1 MTRGSSDRGRG
12 SETQGGP
19 RAHPGRTTT
28 NVEESSADH
37 RRKLEALFGG
47 DGASKAPPEGAPGRG
62 DGGARPERGN
72 NHGGRGPGR
81 GGANERVFASPRRSL
96 GRSPSE
102 YRLRLER
109 LRMARDVE
117 EIREAAD
124 VFLQHHQLPD
134 DPEVLTKVMQHPAEK
149 VVREAMGQI
158 SALLMQGRM
167 GGTLLLE
174 ERLRELDQ
182 RASED
187 ATRSYIK
194 GIQAQLASQRK

>member
-1 MTRGSSDRGRG
+1 MNGGPRPSRQGGGGHGERSSDRNGDRSG
-12 SETQGGP
+12 D
-19 RAHPGRTTT
+19 A
-28 NVEESSADH
+28 SSADH

-47 DGASKAPPEGAPGRG
+47 GGSPSIEGAAPTNGSNGR
-62 DGGARPERGN
+62 AQRAPT
-72 NHGGRGPGR
+72 
-81 GGANERVFASPRRSL
+81 ERVFSSPRRSL

-117 EIREAAD
+117 EIRGAAD
-124 VFLQHHQLPD
+124 AFLQHHQLPD
-134 DPEVLTKVMQHPAEK
+134 DPDVLTKVMQHPTEK

-167 GGTLLLE
+167 PATLILE

-182 RASED
+182 RAAED

-194 GIQAQLASQRK
+194 GIQAQLASMKK

>member
-1 MTRGSSDRGRG
+1 VTRGPNDRGRG
-12 SETQGGP
+12 SNMNGGP
-19 RAHPGRTTT
+19 RPARQAGG
-28 NVEESSADH
+28 NGDDASADH

-47 DGASKAPPEGAPGRG
+47 GGGSS
-62 DGGARPERGN
+62 DGGAPAVTNGSPARAHKAPQ
-72 NHGGRGPGR
+72 
-81 GGANERVFASPRRSL
+81 ERVFSSPRRSL

-117 EIREAAD
+117 EIRGATDA
-124 VFLQHHQLPD
+124 FLQHHQLPD
-134 DPEVLTKVMQHPAEK
+134 DPDVLTKVMQHPTEK

-158 SALLMQGRM
+158 SALIMQGRM
-167 GGTLLLE
+167 PATLILE

-182 RASED
+182 RAAED

-194 GIQAQLASQRK
+194 GIQAQLASMKK